1 MVLFKMLKN
10 SARNWAVSRS
20 FTLKLLNNL
29 RLARDLAGNS
39 IGLGIEFPLHL
50 AGVWVKEGFRECEKA
65 TWLRSACSSYS
76 QLHY

>member
-50 AGVWVKEGFRECEKA
+50 AGVWVKEGF
-65 TWLRSACSSYS
+65 
-76 QLHY
+76 